1 MTLFLNPDFLAAA
14 VVAVTFLGISKGGFT
29 GLGVIAVPLL
39 SLVVSP
45 PQAAA
50 MLVPILLAQDVVS
63 VWVYHR
69 DFSAW
74 NLRVLI
80 PGSIFGAALATV
92 TAASVPDAAV
102 KLAVGTIAVLFV
114 ASRAAAPWLERH
126 LPKPGL
132 ISGLICGTASGFAS
146 TLANAGSPPYQIHTL
161 PQRLP
166 KMTFVG
172 TTSLYF
178 AATNLLKVPSYL
190 ALGQMTWANLSV
202 GLALVPLAVAT
213 NFLGVFLVR
222 RVSMEAFYRIAYVLI
237 LAIGLEL
244 VRSASIALWAH
255 PSP

>member
-1 MTLFLNPDFLAAA
+1 MSLFANPLFVAAA
-14 VVAVTFLGISKGGFT
+14 VIAVTFLGISKGGFI
-29 GLGVIAVPLL
+29 GLGVVAVPLL

-45 PQAAA
+45 PRAAA
-50 MLVPILLAQDVVS
+50 MLLPILLAQDMVS

-80 PGSIFGAALATV
+80 PGSIFGAALATL
-92 TAASVPDAAV
+92 TAASVPDVAI
-102 KLAVGTIAVLFV
+102 KLAVGVIALLFV
-114 ASRAAAPWLERH
+114 ASRMAAPWLERH

-132 ISGLICGTASGFAS
+132 VSGLFWGAASGFTS

-172 TTSLYF
+172 TTSLFF
-178 AATNLLKVPSYL
+178 AVTNLLKIPSYF

-202 GLALVPLAVAT
+202 GLALVPLAIAT

-244 VRSASIALWAH
+244 VRSAGVALWR
-255 PSP
+255 